1 MISSSPSSPTRS
13 STHSS
18 KIEPPDPLH
27 RHRRHPHR
35 GLRAGVLLRAER
47 RRPGLHPEDLLPAR
61 ADGDGLPRRVRARR
75 DLRDPAPAHPPA
87 GGGPALVR
95 RDPPVP
101 DPRPRRAGHRLDL
114 GARVVGA
121 LVGVERADARL
132 VPDRDAAV
140 RDLPAAALLDRG
152 PRAPGALRERLR
164 GRRGRVRPAELP
176 RRAPRAGLLAPP
188 RVRDGQRR
196 PAAQDAADL
205 LRLAAGHGAAVLDAL
220 ALRDGGQARPRQA
233 ARAQAAAG
241 RRRRDRARPQR
252 GAAGLM
258 PALPLHE
265 AGKYVAAAYLV
276 FLALILVYVA
286 IMAVRLGRMERD
298 LGELLELVEERDAE
312 RQGERVP
319 S

>member
-35 GLRAGVLLRAER
+35 GLRAGLLLRAQR

-75 DLRDPAPAHPPA
+75 DLRDPAPAHPRA
-87 GGGPALVR
+87 GVGPALVC
-95 RDPPVP
+95 RDPPVS
-101 DPRPRRAGHRLDL
+101 DPRPRSAGHRFDL

-164 GRRGRVRPAELP
+164 GRRRRVRAAELP
-176 RRAPRAGLLAPP
+176 RRATGPGLHPPAGLRHHRRGPAAADAAGLLP
-188 RVRDGQRR
+188 V
-196 PAAQDAADL
+196 AARHDAAVPD
-205 LRLAAGHGAAVLDAL
+205 AVP
-220 ALRDGGQARPRQA
+220 LRDRGQARPRP
-233 ARAQAAAG
+233 RADPQAAAG
-241 RRRRDRARPQR
+241 RRGRHRARR
-252 GAAGLM
+252 AERRAAGLM
-258 PALPLHE
+258 PALPLDE
-265 AGKYVAAAYLV
+265 AGKYVAGAYLV

-286 IMAVRLGRMERD
+286 IMAIRLDRLNKD
-298 LGELLELVEERDAE
+298 LDELVELTERE
-312 RQGERVP
+312 REPAR
-319 S
+319 